1 MRYLFNIENL
11 VLPRVA
17 GSSKGQSKIPP
28 GGGQSSTALSVKIV
42 SCFGHLVLEFDIL
55 QCSTV
60 NSDFE
65 YSLVPAMK
73 RAVVKEKL
81 RRYSPWFQMKWAHS
95 FSHLIFR

>member
-28 GGGQSSTALSVKIV
+28 GGGQSSMALPVKMV
-42 SCFGHLVLEFDIL
+42 SCFGHLVLEFEIWCLEFDIL

-60 NSDFE
+60 NADFA
-65 YSLVPAMK
+65 YSLVPSCNHRLPVSMLYAQK
-73 RAVVKEKL
+73 KERSK
-81 RRYSPWFQMKWAHS
+81 
-95 FSHLIFR
+95 